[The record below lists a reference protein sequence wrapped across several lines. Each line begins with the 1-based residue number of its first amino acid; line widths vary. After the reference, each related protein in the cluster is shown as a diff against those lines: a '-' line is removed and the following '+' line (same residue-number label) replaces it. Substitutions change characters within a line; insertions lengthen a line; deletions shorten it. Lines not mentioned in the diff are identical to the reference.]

1 MVKKFIHTIGDQF
14 EKINRK
20 EDNRPLIFISC
31 LLIATV
37 LWFVNVLGKTF
48 ETEVSMPIHYVNLP
62 KNKVLLNPPPSSLSV
77 RLEAHG
83 FTLLRNRLKLTFYPI
98 NFNLKA
104 FITYAEDNIP
114 GMHNRYPLESNRFLS
129 YVAKQIGPEITVLDL
144 TPDTLFF
151 EFDDIVEMKKPVKA
165 DLQLFF
171 AKQFFLYDS
180 IRYHP
185 DSVRV
190 KGPKSILDTLSYVY
204 TSPKRFKKLNQTIKR
219 NIDLVADPQLEL
231 NPKRIS
237 VTIPVSVY
245 SEYNGKSPISILN
258 LPDSVNVVTFPGNI
272 QVSCQ
277 VAVPNYGNID
287 PASFLFTVDYLQS
300 LTGEPTLK
308 VNLIH
313 APGFIQNLKFTP
325 NEVEYIIERK

>member
-1 MVKKFIHTIGDQF
+1 VVKEFIQNIGDQF

-20 EDNRPLIFISC
+20 EDNRPLIFLAC
-31 LLIATV
+31 LLVATV
-37 LWFVNVLGKTF
+37 LWLVNALGKNF

-62 KNKVLLNPPPSSLSV
+62 KNKVLLNPPPSSLTV

-114 GMHNRYPLESNRFLS
+114 GVHNRYPLESNHFLS
-129 YVAKQIGPEITVLDL
+129 YVAKQIGPEITVLDIR
-144 TPDTLFF
+144 PDTLFF
-151 EFDDIVEMKKPVKA
+151 EFDDIVEQKKPVKA
-165 DLQLFF
+165 CLDLNF
-171 AKQFFLYDS
+171 AKQFFLYNS
-180 IRYHP
+180 IRYNP
-185 DSVRV
+185 DSVKV
-190 KGPKSILDTLSYVY
+190 KGPKSVLDTLSYVY
-204 TSPKRFKKLNQTIKR
+204 TSSKRFKKLNQTIKR
-219 NIDLVADPQLEL
+219 NVELLADPQIEL
-231 NPKRIS
+231 NPKKIS
-237 VTIPVSVY
+237 VTIPVSIY
-245 SEYNGKSPISILN
+245 SEYSGKSPISILN
-258 LPDSVNVVTFPGNI
+258 LPDSVNLVTFPGNI

-308 VNLIH
+308 VNLLH
-313 APGFIQNLKFTP
+313 APGFIQNLNYFP